1 MTKQVSTQ
9 GRDMKEKLIIGWL
22 LSLLS
27 IPLLSFYGRLL
38 QLNTIKHFSPE
49 SLSLWLGLILSGV
62 VLVYGVALL
71 RAGANP
77 YLYHLLWVGALALL
91 FYVNLPF
98 VEKIHIVLF
107 GLFGFLSQRLFEQ
120 KMAALLC
127 IAISFLDEL
136 LQHFLV
142 SRVGDW
148 RDVWLNLFSASL
160 GMFLAFLLFEST
172 YKEAVEDQTD
182 NE

>member
-1 MTKQVSTQ
+1 
-9 GRDMKEKLIIGWL
+9 MKEKGIVGWL

-27 IPLLSFYGRLL
+27 IPLLSFYGRSL
-38 QLNTIKHFSPE
+38 QLSIIKHFSPE
-49 SLSLWLGLILSGV
+49 SLSLWLGLILTGV

-71 RAGANP
+71 KAGTN
-77 YLYHLLWVGALALL
+77 YSLYHLLWVGALALL

-98 VEKIHIVLF
+98 VEKIHIALF
-107 GLFGFLSQRLFEQ
+107 GLFGFLTQRFFEQ
-120 KMAALLC
+120 RVAALLC

-142 SRVGDW
+142 VRVGDW

-160 GMFLAFLLFEST
+160 GMFLALLLFDSSYKQSVKDST
-172 YKEAVEDQTD
+172 DDE
-182 NE
+182 